1 MVPRTTHE
9 HIDIGGLAQDSIVS
23 VIELAQ
29 SGTKPSI
36 FLLLS
41 TIPKLR
47 KPGRDIEKKI
57 FCRGEYFLGRG

>member
-23 VIELAQ
+23 VTELAQ

-41 TIPKLR
+41 TIPKPLTGVGFFPYQSR
-47 KPGRDIEKKI
+47 QTNVTKYENK
-57 FCRGEYFLGRG
+57 